1 MINIGDCIKVTKING
16 HPDGSADVEF
26 EYTKDFIGL
35 YKAATGKKRAHKK
48 GLKKYLNKMLADT
61 AKTWKK
67 GGAIPC
73 VIPVKKDIEEK
84 EKT

>member
-1 MINIGDCIKVTKING
+1 MINIGECIKVTKIDG

-26 EYTKDFIGL
+26 EYTKQFVDL

-48 GLKKYLNKMLADT
+48 GLKKYLNKMLADS

-73 VIPVKKDIEEK
+73 VVPFKRPNEEEK
-84 EKT
+84 T